1 MVELTTTEMR
11 GGGVL
16 SAYRYGYD
24 AEGSITSEESEI
36 EDETGAVHARELA
49 FTYTPDG
56 KLASCT
62 EVLDGARAQET
73 YDYDAAGNRVRL
85 HREGDRSGE
94 VTFTYDEDDRLIRSQ
109 STRDGACEYTYDAAG
124 RLVSKT
130 AEGEEATEYLYGV
143 EDRLEAVS
151 QGGRLLMAAT
161 YDGDGNRVMQTS
173 IYHTDRTETLFDAAL
188 TAIGQGAS
196 GEDEPESGAFD
207 AERASFAPD
216 EAHHASA
223 PVPDLFWHGFIL
235 TGGACLASVNPAT
248 IVHATAWLRAL
259 LEDALPKHADELP
272 LRFPDY
278 ALGQLS
284 RLGVSERDRKAAS
297 AALGVIPVPY
307 VVSITDTNYDVVCY
321 ASSSVTEVSQ
331 VMASTSTR
339 TGTAREVYGIERLA
353 SVSETSVTSYMT
365 DGRGSVV
372 QTIEATSVTSW
383 HAYTPFGE
391 QAAGTALGETPT
403 YGFNAEEYNP
413 TTHLQYLRARYYQPD
428 TGAFGVADTLLGTV
442 TSPLTLNRYLYCSAD
457 PVNFSDPSGHLSR
470 PTGYGKRVVPSTP
483 ASLQRQSPE
492 FRTYRDQ
499 QRGSSRSYIA
509 GRVSASVAQLA
520 KKVVNANQ
528 QVQATR
534 SAMIAASNGDAA
546 GAAYYYAMAA
556 QLREEYYQIYCVAA
570 DYMGYIP
577 LEKPVFPD
585 WVHTGLSL
593 LGTIPMIGA
602 VFDIVDGVLYLAEGN
617 VVESGLSFLSAI
629 PGFGDAIQGVKL
641 GAEGMGFLFL
651 GLRAGAK
658 NTTSD
663 VVVNPYLHKYPSPLE
678 KGMRENGIEPP
689 FFSHDTHH
697 IVAQGAKRAQDAR
710 DVFEK
715 YGISVQN
722 YSNGVYLPKV
732 TGVSEAAYHP
742 SLHTKAYY
750 DKVNDLLM
758 NAESE
763 EEVIGVLNQIANDL
777 LNNTF

>member
-1 MVELTTTEMR
+1 M
-11 GGGVL
+11 
-16 SAYRYGYD
+16 
-24 AEGSITSEESEI
+24 
-36 EDETGAVHARELA
+36 
-49 FTYTPDG
+49 
-56 KLASCT
+56 C
-62 EVLDGARAQET
+62 
-73 YDYDAAGNRVRL
+73 L

-391 QAAGTALGETPT
+391 QAAGTALGETPA

-428 TGAFGVADTLLGTV
+428 TGAFGVADTLLGEI
-442 TSPLTLNRYLYCSAD
+442 SNPLTLNRYLYCLAD
-457 PVNFSDPSGHLSR
+457 PLNWIDPTGHLSR
-470 PTGYGKRVVPSTP
+470 PLGYRSIDTSRSNRAGRLGSSLKSMNNRVNSGGSIGSAAAASVSRVKNALSSGNGQAGLSSASYVYYSTLVKNANAAAARGSASAAAYRATAEQYRRLLLERYCGNSAYMQADIQRSHGIRFSMGLHIILDFLGDYTPFSVHYLNALLYRLEGDLDNQGKSIVKAYISIVTAGP
-483 ASLQRQSPE
+483 ANALIKYSWAQLFEIVKKYPLFGE
-492 FRTYRDQ
+492 FR
-499 QRGSSRSYIA
+499 
-509 GRVSASVAQLA
+509 
-520 KKVVNANQ
+520 
-528 QVQATR
+528 
-534 SAMIAASNGDAA
+534 
-546 GAAYYYAMAA
+546 
-556 QLREEYYQIYCVAA
+556 
-570 DYMGYIP
+570 
-577 LEKPVFPD
+577 
-585 WVHTGLSL
+585 
-593 LGTIPMIGA
+593 
-602 VFDIVDGVLYLAEGN
+602 
-617 VVESGLSFLSAI
+617 
-629 PGFGDAIQGVKL
+629 
-641 GAEGMGFLFL
+641 
-651 GLRAGAK
+651 
-658 NTTSD
+658 
-663 VVVNPYLHKYPSPLE
+663 
-678 KGMRENGIEPP
+678 
-689 FFSHDTHH
+689 
-697 IVAQGAKRAQDAR
+697 
-710 DVFEK
+710 
-715 YGISVQN
+715 
-722 YSNGVYLPKV
+722 
-732 TGVSEAAYHP
+732 
-742 SLHTKAYY
+742 
-750 DKVNDLLM
+750 
-758 NAESE
+758 
-763 EEVIGVLNQIANDL
+763 
-777 LNNTF
+777 